1 MADKRNYDEQRL
13 MEKQIS
19 IQIENQISKQNVTDV
34 LVEKSSSF

>member
-19 IQIENQISKQNVTDV
+19 IQIENQISKQNATDV
-34 LVEKSSSF
+34 LVD